1 MYCIHCGRKLPE
13 DGSVCACGNLQPGQ
27 NVPAEPQAAA
37 PVEAPAPVISAAQ
50 PAEQPAVAEPPAEPQ
65 AAAPV
70 EAPAPVISA
79 AQPAEQPAVAEP
91 PAEPQAAAP
100 VEAPA
105 PVISAAQPAQAPAY
119 AQQPAPYGQPYTDT
133 YQPQNPYAQPYV
145 QNPYAPRAAYPYQP
159 AQQARPFAAACAA
172 VKSLAASPLFLIGT
186 IFVSLGFLLSL
197 ISAFIPVN
205 YARLFSMLPP
215 EVYYA
220 LDFSDLQYQ
229 LYMLQ
234 DGSVLTAFLFQLPGL
249 ILSALAVAG
258 LWMTFASGK
267 SGSSPTLKTSGLT
280 ILKVLQ
286 VFSVV
291 GYAVLALLLV
301 IFAVVALINAA
312 MVSDYTLS
320 GSVVKTA
327 STILAVILLA
337 LLAVIALLIVYSAKV
352 IGSINAAKAAAAG
365 SAMLKKASMF
375 VAVLGFL
382 MAGYALIDLYGTVVF
397 SGWLAALRNACTAGA
412 QIVFGI
418 CIIQFNKR
426 VASLRTPSAM

>member
-50 PAEQPAVAEPPAEPQ
+50 PAEQPAVAESPAGPQ

-70 EAPAPVISA
+70 EAPAPAISA

-234 DGSVLTAFLFQLPGL
+234 DGSVLPAFLFQLPGL

-301 IFAVVALINAA
+301 ILLVIVLVTAVSASGVYDFIGAA
-312 MVSDYTLS
+312 MAT
-320 GSVVKTA
+320 
-327 STILAVILLA
+327 LAVILLA

>member
-27 NVPAEPQAAA
+27 NV
-37 PVEAPAPVISAAQ
+37 
-50 PAEQPAVAEPPAEPQ
+50 PAEPQ

-205 YARLFSMLPP
+205 YARLFSMLPL

-258 LWMTFASGK
+258 FWMTFASGK

-301 IFAVVALINAA
+301 ILLVIVLVTAVSASGVYDFIGAA
-312 MVSDYTLS
+312 MAT
-320 GSVVKTA
+320 
-327 STILAVILLA
+327 LAVILLA

>member
-37 PVEAPAPVISAAQ
+37 PVEAPAPAISAAQ
-50 PAEQPAVAEPPAEPQ
+50 PAEQPAV
-65 AAAPV
+65 
-70 EAPAPVISA
+70 
-79 AQPAEQPAVAEP
+79 
-91 PAEPQAAAP
+91 AEPQAAAP

-301 IFAVVALINAA
+301 ILLVIVLVTAVSASGVYDFVGAA
-312 MVSDYTLS
+312 MAT
-320 GSVVKTA
+320 
-327 STILAVILLA
+327 LAVILLA

>member
-37 PVEAPAPVISAAQ
+37 PVEAPAPAISAAQ
-50 PAEQPAVAEPPAEPQ
+50 PAEQPAVAESPAEPQ

-70 EAPAPVISA
+70 EAPAPA
-79 AQPAEQPAVAEP
+79 
-91 PAEPQAAAP
+91 
-100 VEAPA
+100 
-105 PVISAAQPAQAPAY
+105 ISAAQPAQAPAY

-301 IFAVVALINAA
+301 ILLVIVLVTAVSASGVYDFVGAA
-312 MVSDYTLS
+312 MAT
-320 GSVVKTA
+320 
-327 STILAVILLA
+327 LAVILLA

>member
-37 PVEAPAPVISAAQ
+37 PVEAPAPAISAAQ

-65 AAAPV
+65 VAAPV
-70 EAPAPVISA
+70 EAPAPA
-79 AQPAEQPAVAEP
+79 
-91 PAEPQAAAP
+91 
-100 VEAPA
+100 
-105 PVISAAQPAQAPAY
+105 ISAAQPAQAPAY

-301 IFAVVALINAA
+301 ILLVIVLVTAVSASGVYDFVGAA
-312 MVSDYTLS
+312 MAT
-320 GSVVKTA
+320 
-327 STILAVILLA
+327 LAVILLA

>member
-37 PVEAPAPVISAAQ
+37 PVEAPAPAISAAQPAEQPAVAEPQAAAPVEAPAPAISAAQ
-50 PAEQPAVAEPPAEPQ
+50 PAEQPAVAEPPAE
-65 AAAPV
+65 
-70 EAPAPVISA
+70 
-79 AQPAEQPAVAEP
+79 
-91 PAEPQAAAP
+91 
-100 VEAPA
+100 A

-301 IFAVVALINAA
+301 ILLVIVLVTAVSASGVYDFVGAA
-312 MVSDYTLS
+312 MAT
-320 GSVVKTA
+320 
-327 STILAVILLA
+327 LAVILLA

>member
-1 MYCIHCGRKLPE
+1 
-13 DGSVCACGNLQPGQ
+13 
-27 NVPAEPQAAA
+27 
-37 PVEAPAPVISAAQ
+37 
-50 PAEQPAVAEPPAEPQ
+50 
-65 AAAPV
+65 
-70 EAPAPVISA
+70 
-79 AQPAEQPAVAEP
+79 
-91 PAEPQAAAP
+91 
-100 VEAPA
+100 
-105 PVISAAQPAQAPAY
+105 
-119 AQQPAPYGQPYTDT
+119 
-133 YQPQNPYAQPYV
+133 
-145 QNPYAPRAAYPYQP
+145 
-159 AQQARPFAAACAA
+159 
-172 VKSLAASPLFLIGT
+172 
-186 IFVSLGFLLSL
+186 
-197 ISAFIPVN
+197 
-205 YARLFSMLPP
+205 
-215 EVYYA
+215 
-220 LDFSDLQYQ
+220 
-229 LYMLQ
+229 MLQ

-301 IFAVVALINAA
+301 ILLVIVLVTAVSASGVYDFIGAA
-312 MVSDYTLS
+312 MAT
-320 GSVVKTA
+320 
-327 STILAVILLA
+327 LAVILLA

>member
-1 MYCIHCGRKLPE
+1 M
-13 DGSVCACGNLQPGQ
+13 
-27 NVPAEPQAAA
+27 AEPQAAA
-37 PVEAPAPVISAAQ
+37 PVEAPAPAISAAQ
-50 PAEQPAVAEPPAEPQ
+50 PAEQPAV
-65 AAAPV
+65 
-70 EAPAPVISA
+70 
-79 AQPAEQPAVAEP
+79 
-91 PAEPQAAAP
+91 AEPQAAAP

-105 PVISAAQPAQAPAY
+105 PVISAAQPAQTPTY

-301 IFAVVALINAA
+301 ILLVIVLVTAVSASGVYDFIGAA
-312 MVSDYTLS
+312 MAT
-320 GSVVKTA
+320 
-327 STILAVILLA
+327 LAVILLA

-375 VAVLGFL
+375 VAVFGFL

-397 SGWLAALRNACTAGA
+397 SGWLSALRNACTAGA

>member
-1 MYCIHCGRKLPE
+1 M
-13 DGSVCACGNLQPGQ
+13 
-27 NVPAEPQAAA
+27 AEPQAAA
-37 PVEAPAPVISAAQ
+37 PVEAPAPAISAAQ
-50 PAEQPAVAEPPAEPQ
+50 PAEQPAVAEPP
-65 AAAPV
+65 
-70 EAPAPVISA
+70 
-79 AQPAEQPAVAEP
+79 AEP

-301 IFAVVALINAA
+301 ILLVIVLVTAVSASGVYDFVGAA
-312 MVSDYTLS
+312 MAT
-320 GSVVKTA
+320 
-327 STILAVILLA
+327 LAVILLA

>member
-37 PVEAPAPVISAAQ
+37 PVEAPAPAISAAQ
-50 PAEQPAVAEPPAEPQ
+50 PAEQPAV
-65 AAAPV
+65 
-70 EAPAPVISA
+70 
-79 AQPAEQPAVAEP
+79 
-91 PAEPQAAAP
+91 AEPQAAAP

-105 PVISAAQPAQAPAY
+105 PVISAAQPAQTPTY

-186 IFVSLGFLLSL
+186 FFVSLGFLLSL

-301 IFAVVALINAA
+301 ILLVIVLVTAVSASGVYDFIGAA
-312 MVSDYTLS
+312 MAT
-320 GSVVKTA
+320 
-327 STILAVILLA
+327 LAVILLA

-375 VAVLGFL
+375 VAVFGFL

-397 SGWLAALRNACTAGA
+397 SGWLSALRNACTAGA

>member
-37 PVEAPAPVISAAQ
+37 PVEAPAPAISAAQ
-50 PAEQPAVAEPPAEPQ
+50 PAEQPAVAEPP
-65 AAAPV
+65 
-70 EAPAPVISA
+70 
-79 AQPAEQPAVAEP
+79 AEP

-301 IFAVVALINAA
+301 ILLVIVLVTAVSASGVYDFVGAA
-312 MVSDYTLS
+312 MAT
-320 GSVVKTA
+320 
-327 STILAVILLA
+327 LAVILLA

-412 QIVFGI
+412 QIVFSI

>member
-27 NVPAEPQAAA
+27 NV
-37 PVEAPAPVISAAQ
+37 
-50 PAEQPAVAEPPAEPQ
+50 PAEPQ

-205 YARLFSMLPP
+205 YARLFSMLPL

-258 LWMTFASGK
+258 FWMTFASGK

-301 IFAVVALINAA
+301 ILLVIVLVTAVSASGVYDFIGAA
-312 MVSDYTLS
+312 MAT
-320 GSVVKTA
+320 
-327 STILAVILLA
+327 LAVILLA

-426 VASLRTPSAM
+426 VASLRTPYAM

>member
-1 MYCIHCGRKLPE
+1 M
-13 DGSVCACGNLQPGQ
+13 
-27 NVPAEPQAAA
+27 
-37 PVEAPAPVISAAQ
+37 
-50 PAEQPAVAEPPAEPQ
+50 
-65 AAAPV
+65 
-70 EAPAPVISA
+70 
-79 AQPAEQPAVAEP
+79 
-91 PAEPQAAAP
+91 
-100 VEAPA
+100 
-105 PVISAAQPAQAPAY
+105 
-119 AQQPAPYGQPYTDT
+119 
-133 YQPQNPYAQPYV
+133 
-145 QNPYAPRAAYPYQP
+145 
-159 AQQARPFAAACAA
+159 
-172 VKSLAASPLFLIGT
+172 
-186 IFVSLGFLLSL
+186 
-197 ISAFIPVN
+197 
-205 YARLFSMLPP
+205 
-215 EVYYA
+215 
-220 LDFSDLQYQ
+220 
-229 LYMLQ
+229 
-234 DGSVLTAFLFQLPGL
+234 
-249 ILSALAVAG
+249 
-258 LWMTFASGK
+258 
-267 SGSSPTLKTSGLT
+267 
-280 ILKVLQ
+280 KVLQ

>member
-37 PVEAPAPVISAAQ
+37 PVEVPAPA
-50 PAEQPAVAEPPAEPQ
+50 
-65 AAAPV
+65 
-70 EAPAPVISA
+70 
-79 AQPAEQPAVAEP
+79 
-91 PAEPQAAAP
+91 
-100 VEAPA
+100 
-105 PVISAAQPAQAPAY
+105 ISAAQPAQAPAY

-145 QNPYAPRAAYPYQP
+145 QNPYAPSAAYPYQP
-159 AQQARPFAAACAA
+159 AQQARPFATACAA

-301 IFAVVALINAA
+301 ILLVIVLVTAVSASGVYDFIGAA
-312 MVSDYTLS
+312 MAT
-320 GSVVKTA
+320 
-327 STILAVILLA
+327 LAVILLA

>member
-37 PVEAPAPVISAAQ
+37 PVEAPAPA
-50 PAEQPAVAEPPAEPQ
+50 
-65 AAAPV
+65 
-70 EAPAPVISA
+70 ISA

-301 IFAVVALINAA
+301 ILLVIVLVTAVSASGVYDFVGAA
-312 MVSDYTLS
+312 MAT
-320 GSVVKTA
+320 
-327 STILAVILLA
+327 LAVILLA

-426 VASLRTPSAM
+426 VTSLRTPSAM

>member
-37 PVEAPAPVISAAQ
+37 PVEAPAPAISAAQ
-50 PAEQPAVAEPPAEPQ
+50 PAEQPAVAEPQ

-70 EAPAPVISA
+70 EAPAPA
-79 AQPAEQPAVAEP
+79 
-91 PAEPQAAAP
+91 
-100 VEAPA
+100 
-105 PVISAAQPAQAPAY
+105 ISAAQPAQAPAY

-301 IFAVVALINAA
+301 ILLVIVLVTAVSASGVYDFVGAA
-312 MVSDYTLS
+312 MAT
-320 GSVVKTA
+320 
-327 STILAVILLA
+327 LAVILLA